1 MSLWQYYRNLTPQ
14 TRALVGAGVV
24 VYATAMLYISD
35 AAEKKLDLV
44 PTEEDKRRLEELVP
58 KVRAVERREK

>member
-1 MSLWQYYRNLTPQ
+1 M
-14 TRALVGAGVV
+14 
-24 VYATAMLYISD
+24 YATAMLYISD

-58 KVRAVERREK
+58 KVRTVERRER